1 MSANPIADPE
11 LWHYATIA
19 GRDTPGVCTVT
30 GIDRER
36 KFDEKDGPGASGAVL
51 TFRGNKLVEP
61 IVKIRLFEEED
72 YDAYSDLASYLQTYA
87 NKGTAVDFWHAS
99 LDGMDVRSVVITS
112 IGAPL
117 AVKEGDALFEATI
130 KLKEFRPAP
139 KTNATNTPGGAR
151 QGQGKGTTAQPTAL
165 TEREREAQR
174 LFEEARR
181 IS

>member
-1 MSANPIADPE
+1 MSANPISDPE
-11 LWHYATIA
+11 LWHHATIA

-36 KFDEKDGPGASGAVL
+36 KFDEKDGPGASGAVI
-51 TFRGNKLVEP
+51 TFRGSKLVEP
-61 IVKIRLFEEED
+61 VLKLRLFD
-72 YDAYSDLASYLQTYA
+72 ADSYDAYNELALYLQTYA

-99 LDGMDVRSVVITS
+99 VDGLDIRSVVITS
-112 IGAPL
+112 IGAPVS
-117 AVKEGDALFEATI
+117 VKEGDALFEVTI
-130 KLKEFRPAP
+130 KLKEFRPPP
-139 KTNATNTPGGAR
+139 KTNATNTPNGAR
-151 QGQGKGTTAQPTAL
+151 QGQGKGTTAQPIAL